1 MDLQKILVPINDH
14 RHFSFDEC
22 LKFLGRS
29 DRECLHYIRNGK
41 VQRMLLSDG
50 EPVAIEI
57 GPGNEPDHLEV
68 TVLAP
73 AGNHINET
81 PVKQFITH
89 WLHLDADLQPFYDY
103 TRTDPLLKG
112 LAEDYN
118 GLRLIGMPDLF
129 EAISWPI
136 IGQQINLPF
145 AYTLRQRLIQQ
156 FGYHTV
162 VNGTD
167 FYLYPHPAVIA
178 AISPEQLAPLQFS
191 RSKAQYLVE
200 VARQMASGAL
210 TSEKLDAMS
219 YDDARAALVAIK
231 GIGNWSAN
239 YTLMKYRRFPQ
250 SVLLEDVG
258 LQNAIKNRLNLDA
271 KPSMAALQAYAQPW
285 KDHAAYAIFY
295 LWRSLL
301 PR

>member
-1 MDLQKILVPINDH
+1 
-14 RHFSFDEC
+14 
-22 LKFLGRS
+22 
-29 DRECLHYIRNGK
+29 
-41 VQRMLLSDG
+41 MLLSDE
-50 EPVAIEI
+50 EPVVIEI

-73 AGNHINET
+73 AGSHINET

-89 WLHLDADLQPFYDY
+89 WLHLDANLQPFYDY

-129 EAISWPI
+129 EAISWPV

-258 LQNAIKNRLNLDA
+258 LQNAIKNRLNLEA